1 MTLKFFDGT
10 PGEGVLRSVSEAK
23 SRISDALS
31 AGKPFWLDLEA
42 PTDEEVEILREVFQF
57 HPLAIEDCMY
67 RLQRPKVDEYPGYLF
82 IVLHSVATEHRAQ
95 TVPGDAAARV
105 KRVRA
110 AGDPGGQR
118 LDTAASVGN
127 GREQNTGKRPA
138 NRWQTGPRLFTPVE
152 TDVFVSEKFLVT
164 FHWDRIPSLEQIYA
178 DLLASHPSGPGPL
191 RSTGYLLQ
199 RIMRVLVDDFF
210 PLLDRVEDYLDDIER
225 RIFHGPSQELLA
237 QAFSLRRTIIRIRK
251 SLSPERE
258 VLNTLLRRDQPFM
271 TGDDRAYFLDVYDHI
286 LRLFD
291 HVDNLHDLLSNA
303 LDAYLSSM
311 SNKLNEIMKV
321 LTMISTVMMPLSLV
335 AGIYGMNFAYM
346 PELHWKFGY
355 PFALLIMTA
364 ITGVMLWYFKR
375 KGWL

>member
-1 MTLKFFDGT
+1 MTLRLFDRA
-10 PGEGVLRSVSEAK
+10 PGEGIMKDVSEAK
-23 SRISDALS
+23 KRILDALS
-31 AGKPFWLDLEA
+31 AGRPFWLDLEA
-42 PTDEEVEILREVFQF
+42 PTDEEVEILREVFRF
-57 HPLAIEDCMY
+57 HPLAIEDCLY

-82 IVLHSVATEHRAQ
+82 IVLHSVSSEVRGQ
-95 TVPGDAAARV
+95 T
-105 KRVRA
+105 A
-110 AGDPGGQR
+110 AGDGPGRVGGARVAGGSGERRPTAGPGAVSVRGKDTGRR
-118 LDTAASVGN
+118 L
-127 GREQNTGKRPA
+127 A
-138 NRWQTGPRLFTPVE
+138 NRWEAGPGLFVPLE

-178 DLLASHPSGPGPL
+178 DLLACHSAPGSL

-210 PLLDRVEDYLDDIER
+210 PVLDRVEDHLEDIER
-225 RIFHGPSQELLA
+225 RIFQRPSQELLA

-258 VLNTLLRRDQPFM
+258 VLNALLRRDQPFM

-311 SNKLNEIMKV
+311 SNRLNEIMKV
-321 LTMISTVMMPLSLV
+321 LTMISTIMMPLSLV

-355 PFALLIMTA
+355 PFALLIMA
-364 ITGVMLWYFKR
+364 VITGVMVWYFKR
-375 KGWL
+375 KGWI